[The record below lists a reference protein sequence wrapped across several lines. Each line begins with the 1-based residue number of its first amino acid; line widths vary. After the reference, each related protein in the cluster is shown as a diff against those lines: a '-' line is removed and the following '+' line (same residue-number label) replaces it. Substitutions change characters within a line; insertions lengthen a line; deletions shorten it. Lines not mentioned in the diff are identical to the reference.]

1 MKKLTK
7 IIVSAALAASFLP
20 AMAVEPPLAAV
31 APGTPLLAPAAAPAL
46 AAPVPTP
53 AAAPTPAPDKPEK
66 QGFFAKWVMPLTNIR
81 VSSFFGAL
89 RGKRAHGGVDF
100 STPVNTPVM
109 ATGPGV
115 VVASTNR
122 YDGDKKY
129 GEVVVIEHMN
139 GFRSLYAHLNKRSV
153 NVGDE
158 VAAGQ
163 PIGYSG
169 STGHSTGPHLHLEA
183 FENGKRIDPQ
193 NLLAGLEQGALQSA
207 VNARQFKGEEMIFT
221 APKTKTSV
229 NGYKKAKSTSERQK
243 ASSTGKRTKAKSA
256 ETPVRKTARSK
267 KH

>member
-7 IIVSAALAASFLP
+7 IIVSAALAACFSS
-20 AMAVEPPLAAV
+20 AMAGEPPMVTPMAAT
-31 APGTPLLAPAAAPAL
+31 TPAVSAPAV
-46 AAPVPTP
+46 PVP
-53 AAAPTPAPDKPEK
+53 AAAPTPVDAVEK
-66 QGFFAKWVMPLTNIR
+66 NEKKGFFARWVMPLQNIR

-109 ATGPGV
+109 ATQGGV

-129 GEVVVIEHMN
+129 GEVVVIEHLN
-139 GFRSLYAHLNKRSV
+139 GLRSLYAHLNKRSV

-163 PIGYSG
+163 PIGFSG

-183 FENGKRIDPQ
+183 FQNGKRIDPQ
-193 NLLAGLEQGALQSA
+193 NMLAGLEEGALQSA
-207 VNARQFKGEEMIFT
+207 VSAKQFTGQEMIFT
-221 APKTKTSV
+221 APKTSTSL
-229 NGYKKAKSTSERQK
+229 YKRAKSTPERTK
-243 ASSTGKRTKAKSA
+243 TAASTGSSKRTKAKSSTA
-256 ETPVRKTARSK
+256 PARKTASHSTK

>member
-7 IIVSAALAASFLP
+7 IIISAALAASCLP
-20 AMAVEPPLAAV
+20 TLATEPGAPVPVPAAV
-31 APGTPLLAPAAAPAL
+31 AAPAAPG
-46 AAPVPTP
+46 AAAAAVPTP
-53 AAAPTPAPDKPEK
+53 AAAPTPAPAEPEK
-66 QGFFAKWVMPLTNIR
+66 KGFFAKWVMPLQNIR

-89 RGKRAHGGVDF
+89 RGRRAHGGVDF

-109 ATGPGV
+109 ATSPGV

-129 GEVVVIEHMN
+129 GEVVVIEHLN

-163 PIGYSG
+163 PIGFSG

-183 FENGKRIDPQ
+183 FENGQRVDPK

-207 VNARQFKGEEMIFT
+207 VNARQFTGAEMRFT
-221 APKTKTSV
+221 APRTSTNSYKRAKAAPEHTKAV
-229 NGYKKAKSTSERQK
+229 A
-243 ASSTGKRTKAKSA
+243 GKRTKAKSA
-256 ETPVRKTARSK
+256 DTPSRKSASRAK

>member
-7 IIVSAALAASFLP
+7 IIISAALAASWLP
-20 AMAVEPPLAAV
+20 AFAIEPGAPVPVAAV
-31 APGTPLLAPAAAPAL
+31 AAPAAPGAG
-46 AAPVPTP
+46 AAAVPTP
-53 AAAPTPAPDKPEK
+53 AAAPTPAPAEPEK
-66 QGFFAKWVMPLTNIR
+66 KGFFAKWVMPLQNIR

-89 RGKRAHGGVDF
+89 RGRRAHGGVDF

-109 ATGPGV
+109 ATSPGV

-129 GEVVVIEHMN
+129 GEVVVIEHLN

-163 PIGYSG
+163 PIGFSG

-183 FENGKRIDPQ
+183 FENGQRVDPK

-207 VNARQFKGEEMIFT
+207 VNARQFTGAEMRFT
-221 APKTKTSV
+221 APRTSTNSYKRAKAAPEHTKAV
-229 NGYKKAKSTSERQK
+229 A
-243 ASSTGKRTKAKSA
+243 GKRTKAKSA
-256 ETPVRKTARSK
+256 DTPSRKSASRAK